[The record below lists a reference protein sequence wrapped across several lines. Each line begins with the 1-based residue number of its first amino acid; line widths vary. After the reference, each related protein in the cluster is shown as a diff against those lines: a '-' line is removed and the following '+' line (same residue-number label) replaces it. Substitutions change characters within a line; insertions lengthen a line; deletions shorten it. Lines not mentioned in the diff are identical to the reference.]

1 MLVSLGKELG
11 ALVTDGLAFSKTE
24 LMKRTSRQID
34 PAAEG
39 DLQNDLTEKLVPA
52 ARSQHETNKEVVM
65 TDDPTDGNATVPL
78 TATVDTSVPSTH
90 DNGSLDDSSD
100 GDSLVE

>member
-24 LMKRTSRQID
+24 LMKRTSRQI
-34 PAAEG
+34 
-39 DLQNDLTEKLVPA
+39 QNDLTEKLVPA
-52 ARSQHETNKEVVM
+52 ARSQEETNKEIVM